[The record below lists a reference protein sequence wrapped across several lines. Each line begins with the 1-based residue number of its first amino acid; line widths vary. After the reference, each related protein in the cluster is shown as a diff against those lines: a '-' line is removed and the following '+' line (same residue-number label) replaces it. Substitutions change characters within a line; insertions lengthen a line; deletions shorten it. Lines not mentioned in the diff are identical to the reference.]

1 MKRFKTFL
9 VHSIIMITTSAG
21 MFFLPQVPAYALTV
35 NVSQGIPLTSE
46 NVRKALVD
54 KDSRFS
60 SLEAE
65 ILVFGYSTGKEIYNL
80 AGNGELQ
87 MKTEPGEIQGL
98 VKFKNAT
105 KLKKAI
111 FIRGKGS
118 DPDSLARSLADDA
131 LRVLGPY
138 LN

>member
-1 MKRFKTFL
+1 MIPFKTFL
-9 VHSIIMITTSAG
+9 SRAFLVTALPAG
-21 MFFLPQVPAYALTV
+21 IVILLQIPAYALTIS
-35 NVSQGIPLTSE
+35 VSQGIPLTTE

-54 KDSRFS
+54 RDSRFG

-65 ILVFGYSTGKEIYNL
+65 ILVFGYSTGKEIYSL

-87 MKTEPGEIQGL
+87 MRTESGEIQGL
-98 VKFKNAT
+98 VKLKNAT

-111 FIRGKGS
+111 FIKDRGS
-118 DPDSLARSLADDA
+118 DPESLARSLADDA